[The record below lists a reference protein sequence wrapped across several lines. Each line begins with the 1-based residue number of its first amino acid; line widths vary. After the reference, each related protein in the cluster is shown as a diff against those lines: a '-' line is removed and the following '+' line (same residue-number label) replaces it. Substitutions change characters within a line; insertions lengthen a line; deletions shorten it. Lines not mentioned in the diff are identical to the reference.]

1 MLLSKKDWI
10 PGPRRTQQ
18 ELQAFIFKV
27 AERLEDLEDGMRS
40 TPADDRPAGS
50 IEVGEVGRFI

>member
-10 PGPRRTQQ
+10 PGPKRTQQ

-27 AERLEDLEDGMRS
+27 AERLEDGMRS

-50 IEVGEVGRFI
+50 IEVGEVGRFF